1 MRLFVPSWQI
11 PGTWLENLEALA
23 AEAWIQGIEL
33 LFFSWDEEARL
44 AFEAEAEGIASY
56 RNRFAFSLHLPDPL
70 EPEAAELVAATSS
83 FVERYVFHP
92 WSEAADEDAAGCPGG
107 DGTARLRRFRNWRA
121 TLEELFAA
129 CGRDRF
135 SLEYTGAGFFAESS
149 ALFPGVAACADTGRL
164 VLDGVDPADW
174 ISGRIA
180 SIREVHL
187 HGARSVQ
194 GAAKDHLP
202 LTGEEPWLER
212 LFGLVGESDCVV
224 DLETFSLEAT
234 KASRKALKKWFP

>member
-11 PGTWLENLEALA
+11 PGTWLENLEVLA
-23 AEAWIQGIEL
+23 GEAWIQGIEL
-33 LFFSWDEEARL
+33 LFFSWDEGARRS
-44 AFEAEAEGIASY
+44 FEAEAEGIASY

-70 EPEAAELVAATSS
+70 AADAAELVAATSS

-92 WSEAADEDAAGCPGG
+92 WIGEPQS
-107 DGTARLRRFRNWRA
+107 TRFRDWRA

-174 ISGRIA
+174 ISGRIT

-194 GAAKDHLP
+194 GVVKDHLP

-212 LFGLVGESDCVV
+212 LFGLVGDSDCIV

-234 KASRKALKKWFP
+234 KASRKALKRWLP